1 MFYDEFLREFSF
13 EPTPCQDNFFRG
25 VSDFLSGDDGDIMVI
40 NGYAGTGK
48 TSAVSAVINALT
60 KRRFRCV
67 LLAPTGRA
75 AKVLSQIS
83 GKSAQTIHKGIYRQ
97 KGVGDNGW
105 GQFSLAPNK
114 FKHTLFVVD
123 EASLIG
129 VDASS
134 LANFGSGD
142 LLSDLVQYVRNGDDC
157 RLLLVGDSAQLP
169 PVGMYESPALDRNCM
184 DLFGGVS
191 YLSLNT
197 VVRQAEGSGILQ
209 NATALRTDLDAGRL
223 AIRTEGFADVERIGG
238 GELIDALNSAYSEFG
253 EDETIVIC
261 RSNKKAVRYNLGIR
275 SMVDFKEEKL
285 LRGDKLMIVKNCYQF
300 LDEESPMGYIANGDV
315 ARLERIGNF
324 EDRYGLHFAS
334 ATLTFPDYDDE
345 RIVAKVLLDTLESD
359 SASLTSQQ
367 QSALYEG
374 VNEDYSHIKSKKRR
388 YEQVREDAYYNALQL
403 KYAQAITCHKAQG
416 GQWDCVFI
424 DCPFWED
431 EMTRDDLK
439 WMYTA
444 LTRAKKK
451 VYLVNFRDAYYI

>member
-1 MFYDEFLREFSF
+1 MD
-13 EPTPCQDNFFRG
+13 
-25 VSDFLSGDDGDIMVI
+25 
-40 NGYAGTGK
+40 
-48 TSAVSAVINALT
+48 
-60 KRRFRCV
+60 
-67 LLAPTGRA
+67 
-75 AKVLSQIS
+75 
-83 GKSAQTIHKGIYRQ
+83 
-97 KGVGDNGW
+97 
-105 GQFSLAPNK
+105 
-114 FKHTLFVVD
+114 
-123 EASLIG
+123 
-129 VDASS
+129 
-134 LANFGSGD
+134 
-142 LLSDLVQYVRNGDDC
+142 
-157 RLLLVGDSAQLP
+157 
-169 PVGMYESPALDRNCM
+169 ESPALDRNCM

-191 YLSLNT
+191 YLTLNT

-300 LDEESPMGYIANGDV
+300 LDEDSPMGYIANGDV

-374 VNEDYSHIKSKKRR
+374 VNEDYSHINSKKRR
-388 YEQVREDAYYNALQL
+388 YEQVREDPYYNALQL